1 MEADEGKCVPGISA
15 LDGDSFVLIAANE
28 SDERPYI
35 FRIRTGQIKSRAQ
48 SQQNKAGTEAGAEVV
63 VETHASM
70 AASLRLEPDALL
82 SG

>member
-15 LDGDSFVLIAANE
+15 VDGDSFVLIATNE
-28 SDERPYI
+28 SDERPTY
-35 FRIRTGQIKSRAQ
+35 FVPVPVKSRAQ
-48 SQQNKAGTEAGAEVV
+48 SQQNKAGAEAGAEVV